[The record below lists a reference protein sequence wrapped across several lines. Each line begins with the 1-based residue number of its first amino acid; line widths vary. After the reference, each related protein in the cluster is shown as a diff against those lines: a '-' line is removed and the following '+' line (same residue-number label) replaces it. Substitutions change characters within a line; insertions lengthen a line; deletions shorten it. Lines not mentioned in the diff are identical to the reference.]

1 MPSVPSQPQPY
12 SIKLS
17 THSLFQRWQGVPC
30 FGKPLQVFV
39 PVYASWSGLHLSRP
53 EQFSFKMFVHC
64 LGQPDEGSLLW
75 LDLYLPKS
83 CSCTGLWLIAQYCPK
98 QCSIKMSGHW
108 YLGIGQSTGL
118 GLATSTVPSLPSK
131 ASSIPSKCLPTVYL
145 G

>member
-1 MPSVPSQPQPY
+1 
-12 SIKLS
+12 
-17 THSLFQRWQGVPC
+17 
-30 FGKPLQVFV
+30 
-39 PVYASWSGLHLSRP
+39 
-53 EQFSFKMFVHC
+53 MFVHC

-118 GLATSTVPSLPSK
+118 GLVTSTVPSLPPK
-131 ASSIPSKCLPTVYL
+131 PSSIKMSAHCLLGIRQPDDGSHSPIKLLCHTLVTATLYYISSITCYL
-145 G
+145 KTNLKPRESCFLFDLKVGF